1 MLTVL
6 ILIVVEERIGCSTST
21 SRMLFSTLVLILIVV
36 EERIGFKFD
45 GDAIPYLSL
54 NPYCSGRKN
63 RICVTTRETS
73 DGVRVLILIV
83 VEERIGW
90 YGKQK

>member
-1 MLTVL
+1 
-6 ILIVVEERIGCSTST
+6 
-21 SRMLFSTLVLILIVV
+21 MLFSTLVLILIVV

-83 VEERIGW
+83 VEERIGLCPLHW
-90 YGKQK
+90 DRNHGF